1 VHIAQQENM
10 MMIDFT
16 PLFRTAV
23 GYDRLASMLEEATRS
38 DANGYPPYN
47 IELTGEDRYRIT
59 MAVAGFTE
67 NDLDIE
73 VKQNVIRV
81 AGKKAAEE
89 QERKFLYRGIAN
101 RAFERRFQLADYVR
115 VEGAQLENGL
125 LLVDLVREIP
135 EAMRPRR
142 IEIKS
147 TEAKPAIE
155 SKAEAA

>member
-1 VHIAQQENM
+1 

-23 GYDRLASMLEEATRS
+23 GYDRLAAMLEEATRS

-67 NDLDIE
+67 SELDIE

-81 AGKKAAEE
+81 TGRKAAEE
-89 QERKFLYRGIAN
+89 QQRKFLHRGIAN

-115 VEGAQLENGL
+115 VQGAQLQNGL
-125 LLVDLVREIP
+125 LLIDLVREVP

-142 IEIKS
+142 IEIKVG
-147 TEAKPAIE
+147 EGKPALE
-155 SKAEAA
+155 SRAEAA

>member
-1 VHIAQQENM
+1 

-23 GYDRLASMLEEATRS
+23 GYDRLAAMLEEATRS

-47 IELTGEDRYRIT
+47 IELTGEDHYRIT

-67 NDLDIE
+67 NELDIE
-73 VKQNVIRV
+73 IKQNVIRV
-81 AGKKAAEE
+81 TGKKAAEE

-101 RAFERRFQLADYVR
+101 RAFERRFQLADHVH
-115 VEGAQLENGL
+115 VQGARLENGL
-125 LLVDLVREIP
+125 LLIDLVREVP

-142 IEIKS
+142 IAIRVGD
-147 TEAKPAIE
+147 TKPALE
-155 SKAEAA
+155 SRAEAA